1 MKPPKLGE
9 NRTERIELSSGN
21 AGKGRPKG
29 SRNKITEATLAA
41 VGDGESPLALLVKVS
56 RDKANYLPIRLN
68 AARWAAPYLHPRPFP
83 EMPTADFD
91 LPDTLDNPDALKQ
104 AHENVLRAVA
114 KGELEVPL
122 AKDLSAIMEVHR
134 RIVETVDLEARISKL
149 EQTKDAKL

>member
-1 MKPPKLGE
+1 MTGPILEK
-9 NRTERIELSSGN
+9 NNVTDDTTSN

-29 SRNKITEATLAA
+29 SRNKLTQATLAV

-56 RDKANYLPIRLN
+56 QDANIELHVRLN

-83 EMPTADFD
+83 EMPTVQFD
-91 LPDTLDNPDALKQ
+91 LPDRLDDPDALKV
-104 AHENVLRAVA
+104 AHETVMRAVA

-122 AKDLSAIMEVHR
+122 AKDLSAIMEAHR

-149 EQTKDAKL
+149 EKERQNGSA